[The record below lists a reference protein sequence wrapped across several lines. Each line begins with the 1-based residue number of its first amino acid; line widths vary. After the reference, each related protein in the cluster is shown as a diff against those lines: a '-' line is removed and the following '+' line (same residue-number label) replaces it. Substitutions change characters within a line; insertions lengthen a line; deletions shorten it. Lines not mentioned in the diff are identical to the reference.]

1 MILITG
7 NKGFLGKKLQPL
19 LGECLTVDLMEGTNL
34 ITSPLPK
41 NVDIIYHF
49 AAQTSVEASWN
60 DPVHDM
66 DNLRMTARLVKEYP
80 DAKIIFAQ
88 SAAAEEPSSSPYGFS
103 KWASGEYLKRFHKNS
118 VICVFPNVYGGG
130 KGVVDIFKGQEEVTI
145 FGDGEQVRD
154 FVHADDIIE
163 GLLKAQN
170 WAMGTY
176 YMGSGKG
183 TTINALAT
191 GKRIVR
197 APARVE
203 IRESILPNTTPDW
216 KPEIDVI
223 DYIK

>member
-154 FVHADDIIE
+154 FVHADDIIK

-170 WAMGTY
+170 WAKGTY

-183 TTINALAT
+183 TTINALAI